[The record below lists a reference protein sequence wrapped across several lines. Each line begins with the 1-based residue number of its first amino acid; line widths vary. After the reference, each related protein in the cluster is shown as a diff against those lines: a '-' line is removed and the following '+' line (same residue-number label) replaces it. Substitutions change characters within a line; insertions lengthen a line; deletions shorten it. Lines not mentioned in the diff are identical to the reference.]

1 MTLDNICIKTKVQER
16 KYEVFIC
23 TTLKKSSL
31 IHPGG
36 LNTFYVCIFQATEDC
51 KRVLFYILDHLIF
64 WSIYIYIYIYIY
76 ICMYTHTHTQS
87 YTCMYECALGIHKAG
102 QELLDGWISH
112 SSKCHCLYNEG
123 IKKNIFLCP
132 ISTHA
137 KMTARCLAVT
147 CKNKEEHENPQSQ

>member
-76 ICMYTHTHTQS
+76 VCTHTHTHRVIHV
-87 YTCMYECALGIHKAG
+87 CMSVHLEFIKQDKSFWMDGYHIHQNA
-102 QELLDGWISH
+102 IV
-112 SSKCHCLYNEG
+112 Y
-123 IKKNIFLCP
+123 I
-132 ISTHA
+132 
-137 KMTARCLAVT
+137 MRV
-147 CKNKEEHENPQSQ
+147 